1 MAADTNAL
9 LILCADR
16 IVDGTGRPA
25 LEKGFV
31 ALRQDRIR
39 EVGLSE
45 ALSKHLPESVR
56 RLEFPGCTI
65 LPGFVDSHSHL
76 TFSAGL
82 APLKDLQGETDGR
95 LILGHRRRARSPARG
110 RDDRTRPRRART
122 HDARPPRR
130 PGLRADARASAC
142 SSPAGQSPAP
152 TGTATS
158 SAGSP
163 GVSSR

>member
-1 MAADTNAL
+1 MAADANAL
-9 LILCADR
+9 LIVCADR

-31 ALRQDRIR
+31 ALRQDRIQ
-39 EVGLSE
+39 ELGTVE
-45 ALSKHLPESVR
+45 ALSKHFPESVR

-95 LILGHRRRARSPARG
+95 LILRGAANARLRKGVKFHSGELLDAEDVKYLMGLYTDPKGAVRAVYG
-110 RDDRTRPRRART
+110 RPT
-122 HDARPPRR
+122 H
-130 PGLRADARASAC
+130 
-142 SSPAGQSPAP
+142 AP
-152 TGTATS
+152 
-158 SAGSP
+158 
-163 GVSSR
+163 